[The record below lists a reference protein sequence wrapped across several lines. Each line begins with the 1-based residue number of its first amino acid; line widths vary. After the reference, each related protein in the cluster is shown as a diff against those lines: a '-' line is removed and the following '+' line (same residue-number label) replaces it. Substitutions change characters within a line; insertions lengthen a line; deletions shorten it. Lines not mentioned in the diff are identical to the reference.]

1 MTSAEPGVPDGIK
14 VDREGRIF
22 CTGPEGIWITDG
34 QGNRIGVIRFPEV
47 PRNMAFG
54 GEDSRTLYVTGG
66 HSLYSVRVKTPGIGA
81 F

>member
-54 GEDSRTLYVTGG
+54 GEDFRTLYVTGG